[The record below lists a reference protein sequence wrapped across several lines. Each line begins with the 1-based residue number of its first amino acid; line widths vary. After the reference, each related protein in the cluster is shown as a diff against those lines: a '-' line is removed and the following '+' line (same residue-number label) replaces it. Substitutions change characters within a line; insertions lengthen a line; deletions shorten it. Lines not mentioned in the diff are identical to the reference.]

1 MNGLLL
7 VILLQ
12 LSGAPISLDNGAL
25 TTPHRAALSMPK
37 KASANDKP
45 KFNLGSSRISTTP
58 QLNPE
63 TEIHAQMEY
72 DIGGQRQAIYDIGS
86 KVSGLEE
93 KREKHDRPDIDDLQK
108 TKDQWTFRF
117 GVIASIVGTA
127 STLLIG
133 LCGFLY
139 SKRRWWTRLYVSW
152 TREQL
157 NRLAQEIRKARTRTM
172 PTVS

>member
-1 MNGLLL
+1 MNGLLI

-12 LSGAPISLDNGAL
+12 LSGAPVSLDNGAL
-25 TTPHRAALSMPK
+25 TTPHQTPLSMPK
-37 KASANDKP
+37 EASAKDKP
-45 KFNLGSSRISTTP
+45 KFKLGSSGISTTP
-58 QLNPE
+58 QLNLE

-72 DIGGQRQAIYDIGS
+72 DIGGQRQAVYDIGGR
-86 KVSGLEE
+86 VSGLEE

-117 GVIASIVGTA
+117 GVIASVLATA
-127 STLLIG
+127 STLLVG

-139 SKRRWWTRLYVSW
+139 SKRRWWTGLYVSW
-152 TREQL
+152 MREQL